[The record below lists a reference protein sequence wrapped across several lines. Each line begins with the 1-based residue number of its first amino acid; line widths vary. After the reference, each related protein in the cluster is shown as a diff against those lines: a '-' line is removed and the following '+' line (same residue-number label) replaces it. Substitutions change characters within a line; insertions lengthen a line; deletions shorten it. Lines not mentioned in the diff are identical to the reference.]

1 MSNEIIISILTIFTW
16 YFLWHIIDSI
26 FDNLLISSEN
36 KLFILICGFIVSSG
50 LLYIL
55 NNKLLE

>member
-16 YFLWHIIDSI
+16 YFLWNIIDSI

-36 KLFILICGFIVSSG
+36 KLYILICCFIVSFG
-50 LLYIL
+50 LLYTL
-55 NNKLLE
+55 NN